1 MSDLSPPNFRSVLFA
16 MIRRQPVR
24 YGWALFLW
32 TAIWTMPILIG
43 LITAKYFDALADG
56 IEREALVVAVV
67 ATFGYAAGRSVAIM
81 LGMRNHGSMIFRAGA
96 SMRRNLLERIYE
108 LPGANALDDTPGEVV
123 SRFRDDVDHT
133 LEPFDLSVDIVG
145 ATLAA
150 VLSFGVLW
158 TIDPLITAV
167 ITLPVIIVGV
177 VSNRTGAIVR
187 RYRIRARET
196 TEAITGFLGE
206 TFMATQ
212 SVKVAGAEANMLG
225 RLSELNAVRRTM
237 MVRDRTLTAVL
248 EAAFRNTVNIG
259 TGLILLMAAGR
270 LNTTGDA
277 GISIGEFTLFV
288 FLLTIVTDAAY
299 FLGMFFARTKQA
311 SVSVDRLTMTLRG
324 APWTRLFD
332 ETNLVLD
339 EEPTPLSEIEVSP
352 QPFHR
357 FSLSGV
363 TYHYPGTTAGI
374 DEIDLTVDAGEFVVV
389 TGRIGAGKTTLLR
402 TALGLLP
409 ADSGEIWWNG
419 SLVDDPAAELGPPR
433 IAYTPQV
440 PRLFSMSLRENLVLG
455 KDLDIETLD
464 ESIHIATMTHDV
476 EMMPEGLETLIG
488 PRGVRLSGGQVQRSA
503 SARMFT
509 RDPQMLVLDD
519 VSSALDVET
528 EQLLWE
534 RLFALRAGVATLV
547 VSHRRAAMLRADKII
562 VMEHGRIVA
571 KGTVEELQ
579 KSSEVFRAIW
589 EGTVA
594 ASERSAR

>member
-1 MSDLSPPNFRSVLFA
+1 MSDLTPPNFRSVLFA

-24 YGWALFLW
+24 YAWALFLW
-32 TAIWTMPILIG
+32 TSIWTMPILIG

-56 IEREALVVAVV
+56 IEREALVAVV
-67 ATFGYAAGRSVAIM
+67 GATFAYAAGRSVAIM

-123 SRFRDDVDHT
+123 SRFRDDVEHT

-145 ATLAA
+145 ASLAA

-167 ITLPVIIVGV
+167 ITLPVIVVGV

-225 RLSELNAVRRTM
+225 RLGELNAVRRTM

-248 EAAFRNTVNIG
+248 EATFRNTVNIG

-270 LNTTGDA
+270 LSTIGDA

-311 SVSVDRLTMTLRG
+311 SVSIDRLTMTLRG
-324 APWTRLFD
+324 APWRRLFD
-332 ETNLVLD
+332 ETDLDLD
-339 EEPTPLSEIEVSP
+339 EEPSPRSKSEVP
-352 QPFHR
+352 PPPFRR
-357 FSLSGV
+357 FDLSGL
-363 TYHYPGTTAGI
+363 TFHYPGTTAGI

-402 TALGLLP
+402 AALGLLP
-409 ADSGEIWWNG
+409 ADSGEIRWNG
-419 SLVDDPAAELGPPR
+419 SLVDDPAGDLGPPR

-455 KDLDIETLD
+455 KDLDIEALD

-571 KGTVEELQ
+571 RGTVEELH
-579 KSSEVFRAIW
+579 KSSEVFQAIW
-589 EGTVA
+589 DGTVA
-594 ASERSAR
+594 ASEASTR

>member
-1 MSDLSPPNFRSVLFA
+1 MA
-16 MIRRQPVR
+16 RQQPYR
-24 YGWALFLW
+24 YAWALFLW
-32 TAIWTMPILIG
+32 TSIWTMPVLIG
-43 LITAKYFDALADG
+43 LITAKYFDALVAG
-56 IEREALVVAVV
+56 IERQTLVAVV
-67 ATFGYAAGRSVAIM
+67 AATFAYAAGRSVAIM

-123 SRFRDDVDHT
+123 SRFRDDVEHT
-133 LEPFDLSVDIVG
+133 LEPFDLSVDIMG
-145 ATLAA
+145 ASFAA

-158 TIDPLITAV
+158 SIDPLITAV
-167 ITLPVIIVGV
+167 ITLPVIVVGV

-212 SVKVAGAEANMLG
+212 SVKVAGAEANMLV
-225 RLSELNAVRRTM
+225 RLGELNAVRRTM
-237 MVRDRTLTAVL
+237 MVRDRTFTAVL
-248 EAAFRNTVNIG
+248 EATFRNTVNIG

-270 LNTTGDA
+270 LNATGDA
-277 GISIGEFTLFV
+277 GITIGEFTLFV

-299 FLGMFFARTKQA
+299 FSGMFMARAKQA
-311 SVSVDRLTMTLRG
+311 SVSVERLTMTLRG
-324 APWTRLFD
+324 APWTRLFEETDLDLDD
-332 ETNLVLD
+332 EPTQVLD
-339 EEPTPLSEIEVSP
+339 DGMAPP
-352 QPFHR
+352 PFHR
-357 FSLSGV
+357 FELSGL
-363 TYHYPGTTAGI
+363 TYHYPGTPSGI
-374 DEIDLTVDAGEFVVV
+374 DSIDLTVDAGEFVVV

-409 ADSGEIWWNG
+409 ADTGEIRWNG
-419 SLVDDPAAELGPPR
+419 TLVEDPASELGPPR
-433 IAYTPQV
+433 IAYAPQV

-455 KDLDIETLD
+455 KDLDDEALD
-464 ESIHIATMTHDV
+464 ESIHIATMTRDV

-509 RDPQMLVLDD
+509 RDPQILVLDD

-571 KGTVEELQ
+571 SGTVEELQ
-579 KSSEVFRAIW
+579 RGSEVFRAIW

-594 ASERSAR
+594 TSERAAM